1 MEGVETA
8 FSAAQALLERT
19 SVQDLCKAGQ
29 KIVLLEHNQTI
40 GDALKSL
47 SKSQILSA
55 PMVRGE
61 AQLGDLVRV
70 GTARMRGTAMD
81 TAWCAWLCCLCHT
94 LQYAARHASSG
105 PGVIDLV

>member
-8 FSAAQALLERT
+8 FSASQALLERT
-19 SVQDLCKAGQ
+19 SVQELCKAGQ
-29 KIVLLEHNQTI
+29 KIVLLEHNQTF

-61 AQLGDLVRV
+61 AQLGDSCQGWHCRDGRHCGGHCLVCLAV
-70 GTARMRGTAMD
+70 LLAPQIAI
-81 TAWCAWLCCLCHT
+81 CCQACFFW
-94 LQYAARHASSG
+94 AG
-105 PGVIDLV
+105 GN